1 VEESVTIVRAWLSAV
16 PFGRGWAVTPPDA
29 EGGASRPGG
38 LAWSTLPRAAQLYVA
53 TVIVV
58 GASELVAF
66 FPYTNP
72 RPALFAVLLI
82 AACLTSVWKVN
93 LPISLA
99 SGSTLSVSYA
109 ANLMSLLLLGPR
121 HAMVVAVA
129 GAWAQCA
136 FKVKRRYPLYR
147 TVFSMAAEAITM
159 VATGVVYEWLGGPTA
174 PFDLSALPKALVG
187 AVATYFFV
195 NTGLVGGA
203 IAVSTGQ
210 PFGKVWRD
218 DFLWSGASFMVA
230 GSAGAVAAVIVE
242 RGQAWTAMLILAPV
256 YLTYRTYELFV
267 ARLEDQRRHVAE
279 TRRLHQETVEA
290 LSQTRAAEHALADE
304 KDRLAVTLADMTRL
318 HESSTRLLKEH
329 DLVAILRDVL
339 EASIEFLNADK
350 GLVQLYDEHDG
361 VLKIAA
367 HVGFDDEFLDLFKS
381 VPPGF
386 SVYGAALE
394 RRERVIVED
403 AFADQCFAAF
413 APVFA
418 SHDFIAMQST
428 PLMGSGGT
436 PVGILSTHSRQPH
449 RPTDHELRMLDLYA
463 HQAERVIERKQTEE
477 LRNQLLEREQEAR
490 TCAEQ
495 ANRLKDQFLATVSHE
510 LRTPLNAILGWADM
524 LRRGGLDDA
533 RRSRAYRAIYDSG
546 KRQAELI
553 EDLLDVA
560 RIMSGKLQLE
570 RSAVDLNEIVRS
582 ALEIVQP
589 SADAKRIQIA
599 LEADPTSGA
608 FYGDGVR
615 LEQIAWNLL
624 SNAVKY
630 TPDSGA
636 VHVRLR
642 RADDAVEL
650 AVTDTGQ
657 GIPHDLLQSVF
668 ERFRQA
674 DGSTTRPQGGLGLGL
689 SIVKQLVELH
699 GGTVSV
705 ESGGDGRGSTFT
717 VRLPVARANVD
728 ESEAIAVN
736 RSAPPSEPPNPMAA
750 LEGVSVLV
758 VDDDDENRE
767 VVAAF
772 LEDQHAVVLT
782 AASAAQAFE
791 VLQREHVHVLLAD
804 VAMPEEDG
812 YALIRKVRTS
822 SASEAASIPAVA
834 LTAFAREE
842 DRQQALQAGFQ
853 VHLAKPIDV
862 RLLVET
868 IVSLRKL
875 SPT

>member
-1 VEESVTIVRAWLSAV
+1 VKR
-16 PFGRGWAVTPPDA
+16 PDA
-29 EGGASRPGG
+29 ESAASRPAG
-38 LAWSTLPRAAQLYVA
+38 LAWSTLSRAAQLYVA

-58 GASELVAF
+58 GASEFVAF
-66 FPYTNP
+66 FPHAYP
-72 RPALFAVLLI
+72 RPVLFAVLLI

-99 SGSTLSVSYA
+99 SGSTLSGSYA

-121 HAMVVAVA
+121 HAMVVAAA
-129 GAWAQCA
+129 GVWAQCA
-136 FKVKRRYPLYR
+136 FKVKRRYPSYR

-159 VATGVVYEWLGGPTA
+159 VATGLVYESLGGPTG
-174 PFDLSALPKALVG
+174 PFDLSALPKPLVG

-195 NTGLVGGA
+195 NTGLVAGA

-210 PFGKVWRD
+210 AFGKVWRD

-230 GSAGAVAAVIVE
+230 GCAGAIAAVIVD
-242 RGQAWTAMLILAPV
+242 RGDAWTAMLMLAPV
-256 YLTYRTYELFV
+256 YLTYLTYQLFV
-267 ARLEDQRRHVAE
+267 ARLEDQKRHVAE
-279 TRRLHQETVEA
+279 TRRLHEETVEA
-290 LSQTRAAEHALADE
+290 LSQTQAAEHALADE
-304 KDRLAVTLADMTRL
+304 KDRLVVTLADMTRL
-318 HESSTRLLKEH
+318 HELSTRLLKEH
-329 DLVAILRDVL
+329 DLVAILQDVL
-339 EASIEFLNADK
+339 EGSIEFLNADK
-350 GLVQLYDEHDG
+350 GIVQLYDEHDG
-361 VLKIAA
+361 VLRIAA
-367 HVGFDDEFLDLFKS
+367 QVGFNDEFLELFKS

-386 SVYGAALE
+386 SVYGVALDL
-394 RRERVIVED
+394 RERVIVED
-403 AFADQCFAAF
+403 AFADERFAAL
-413 APVFA
+413 APVYA
-418 SHDFIAMQST
+418 SHDVIAVQST

-449 RPTDHELRMLDLYA
+449 RPTDRELRMLDLYA
-463 HQAERVIERKQTEE
+463 HQAERVIERKQAEE

-490 TCAEQ
+490 ASAEQ

-524 LRRGGLDDA
+524 LRTGALDDA

-560 RIMSGKLQLE
+560 RIMSGKLTLE
-570 RSAVDLNEIVRS
+570 RSDVDLNEIVRI

-589 SADAKRIQIA
+589 TADAKRIQIA
-599 LEADPTSGA
+599 LDADQTIGG
-608 FYGDGVR
+608 FYGDAVR
-615 LEQIAWNLL
+615 LQQVVWNLL
-624 SNAVKY
+624 ANAVKF
-630 TPDSGA
+630 TPDGGA
-636 VHVRLR
+636 IHVRLR
-642 RADDAVEL
+642 RADDVVEV

-657 GIPHDLLQSVF
+657 GIPHGFLLSVF

-674 DGSTTRPQGGLGLGL
+674 DGSTTRPHGGLGLGL

-699 GGTVSV
+699 GGTVSAD
-705 ESGGDGRGSTFT
+705 SGGVGRGSTFT
-717 VRLPVARANVD
+717 VRLPVVGVGVD
-728 ESEAIAVN
+728 ESAAIAAD
-736 RSAPPSEPPNPMAA
+736 RATPPGEDPIPAA
-750 LEGVSVLV
+750 SLEGVSVLV

-767 VVAAF
+767 VVAAY

-782 AASAAQAFE
+782 AASAAQALE
-791 VLQREHVHVLLAD
+791 LLRHEHVHVLLAD

-812 YALIRKVRTS
+812 YSLIRKLRAS

-862 RLLVET
+862 RSLVET
-868 IVSLRKL
+868 IASLRRL
-875 SPT
+875 NPR